1 MAYLFFGQNIFFDK
15 AYWLS
20 YWKYTVISDF
30 YFVSSHFF
38 IIILLFINVI
48 VKCNGI
54 FSTFLCIFFW
64 MLLVFLLLALC
75 VLDLFHICNVILN
88 IILWHECFFVFLIN
102 FFVVFL
108 LIKLVRLRYIPAL
121 YSLLPQLVLAV
132 AGSVIKLIDYYSF
145 SILIVALLF
154 YLLHKMQ

>member
-1 MAYLFFGQNIFFDK
+1 
-15 AYWLS
+15 
-20 YWKYTVISDF
+20 
-30 YFVSSHFF
+30 
-38 IIILLFINVI
+38 
-48 VKCNGI
+48 
-54 FSTFLCIFFW
+54 
-64 MLLVFLLLALC
+64 
-75 VLDLFHICNVILN
+75 
-88 IILWHECFFVFLIN
+88 VFLIN

>member
-1 MAYLFFGQNIFFDK
+1 M
-15 AYWLS
+15 
-20 YWKYTVISDF
+20 
-30 YFVSSHFF
+30 
-38 IIILLFINVI
+38 
-48 VKCNGI
+48 
-54 FSTFLCIFFW
+54 
-64 MLLVFLLLALC
+64 
-75 VLDLFHICNVILN
+75 
-88 IILWHECFFVFLIN
+88 FLIN